1 MGCFERDWS
10 LAWIWDWVR
19 IRGIGDRR
27 SGWMGLGGGGGRIWI
42 WMWNGRV
49 RGGHGMDWDEM
60 SWDEYLDDNDN
71 EYTWRR
77 GKGS

>member
-27 SGWMGLGGGGGRIWI
+27 SGWMGLGGGED
-42 WMWNGRV
+42 
-49 RGGHGMDWDEM
+49 MDVDVDVE
-60 SWDEYLDDNDN
+60 
-71 EYTWRR
+71 
-77 GKGS
+77 

>member
-1 MGCFERDWS
+1 MG
-10 LAWIWDWVR
+10 
-19 IRGIGDRR
+19 
-27 SGWMGLGGGGGRIWI
+27 MGGGGGGRIRM
-42 WMWNGRV
+42 WMWNRRA
-49 RGGHGMDWDEM
+49 RGARM